1 MKILVRGTN
10 WIGDAVM
17 TIPAIRKLRSVFPD
31 AQMTLLTRRWAE
43 GIFRASGYFDQIVTS
58 DSTLEQI
65 RTLRRERFDL
75 AVVFPNSFQSALV
88 TKLAG
93 VRRRFGYSSDKR
105 SILLTDPLDVPAWKN
120 ERHEVYYYLNL
131 VDAIEQRLLGRTT
144 ETADVEPRVTVSP
157 ESKKEARRI
166 LSQHRVDLERR
177 IVMLSPG
184 STNSRAKRWLPEYF
198 ADLNDRIQTEL
209 GATVVLL
216 GSEGDREVSQL
227 VTDISATKPVDLTG
241 ATDITL
247 AAAMLAEADLLVSND
262 MGLAHLAPAVGTRT
276 LVIFG
281 PTNQVTTR
289 PLSDIATVI
298 SANVECAPCM
308 LRDCPIDHRC
318 MTRVTADQ
326 VFAQAKKLL
335 NDGN

>member
-10 WIGDAVM
+10 WVGDAVM
-17 TIPAIRKLRSVFPD
+17 TIPAIRKLRSLFPD
-31 AQMTLLTRRWAE
+31 ARMTLLTRRWAE

-65 RTLRRERFDL
+65 RALRRERFDL

-93 VRRRFGYSSDKR
+93 VRRSFGYASDKR
-105 SILLTDPLDVPAWKN
+105 SMLLTDSIDIPEWKN

-131 VDAIEQRLLGRTT
+131 IDVIEERTLGHATQTVDI
-144 ETADVEPRVTVSP
+144 EPRVTVSA
-157 ESKKEARRI
+157 ESKEGARRI
-166 LSQHRVDLERR
+166 LADHGVDLGGK
-177 IVMLSPG
+177 IVMLAPG
-184 STNSRAKRWLPEYF
+184 STNSRAKRWLPENF
-198 ADLNDRIQTEL
+198 ARLNDRIQNEL
-209 GATVVLL
+209 YAPVVLL
-216 GSEGDREVSQL
+216 GSEGDREVAQL
-227 VTDISATKPVDLTG
+227 VTDLSTTKPIDLAG

-247 AAAMLAEADLLVSND
+247 AAAILAEADVLVSND
-262 MGLAHLAPAVGTRT
+262 MGLAHLAPAVGTKT
-276 LVIFG
+276 IVIFG
-281 PTNQVTTR
+281 PTNPVTTR

-318 MTRVTADQ
+318 MTRVTPDQ
-326 VFAQAKKLL
+326 VFEQAKQLL
-335 NDGN
+335 NDAN